1 MSDHAPTA
9 AALHARIQALSIS
22 LLQRFQGLLATAHDD
37 AEDGPEGNGT
47 GPLPGS
53 TAPTLSPEEV
63 ASKQLDI
70 EVGTTA
76 LIRTAEEIMVL
87 TRGMKELWV
96 FGGLDAVGAQEG
108 GVDQAGARE
117 LGDEVR
123 RVRAGLEGWL
133 EERLQGVTAG
143 EKEANGGGKNGATA
157 KEGEMSV
164 DG

>member
-1 MSDHAPTA
+1 MTDHAPTA
-9 AALHARIQALSIS
+9 AALHARIQTLSIS
-22 LLQRFQGLLATAHDD
+22 LLQRFQALLATAHDD
-37 AEDGPEGNGT
+37 AEDGPDGNGA

-96 FGGLDAVGAQEG
+96 FGALDAVGARDGGMGQEEK
-108 GVDQAGARE
+108 RE
-117 LGDEVR
+117 LGEEVV
-123 RVRAGLEGWL
+123 RVREELEGWL
-133 EERLQGVTAG
+133 ERRLVE
-143 EKEANGGGKNGATA
+143 EKGGKGGEAA
-157 KEGEMSV
+157 KEGQREVST